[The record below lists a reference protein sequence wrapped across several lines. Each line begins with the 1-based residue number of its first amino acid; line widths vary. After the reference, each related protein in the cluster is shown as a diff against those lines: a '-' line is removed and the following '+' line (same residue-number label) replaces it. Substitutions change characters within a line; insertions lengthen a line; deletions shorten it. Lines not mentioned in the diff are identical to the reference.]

1 MPLGG
6 YLHLLVLN
14 ERQVEALL
22 DVVQA
27 ELLLQQ
33 LPGVV
38 RLLSV
43 EGVFIEASHR
53 YYGVDEVNGEP
64 VLALCGSVIY
74 LLFVLGT
81 VHLVL
86 AIELSD
92 LESIATGCLEEA
104 TALVGTSA
112 VCLQLRGR
120 ENVS

>member
-1 MPLGG
+1 
-6 YLHLLVLN
+6 
-14 ERQVEALL
+14 
-22 DVVQA
+22 
-27 ELLLQQ
+27 LLLQQ
-33 LPGVV
+33 LPSVV

-53 YYGVDEVNGEP
+53 YDGVDEVNGEP

-74 LLFVLGT
+74 LLLVLGT

-104 TALVGTSA
+104 AALVGTLT
-112 VCLQLRGR
+112 VCFQLSGC